1 MKKFEYQDCT
11 IIKEFEDDDCFDFKQ
26 QLYFFPLEFPQRL
39 TMNIFFETKNNFASL
54 FAHKTYCSYSLF
66 ANWVELFFQ
75 SMYTY
80 VNQMPST
87 VSLFKSTHANAYLS
101 QF

>member
-1 MKKFEYQDCT
+1 
-11 IIKEFEDDDCFDFKQ
+11 
-26 QLYFFPLEFPQRL
+26 
-39 TMNIFFETKNNFASL
+39 MNIFFENKKKFRILYLHMKYIARIPFLRIGWN
-54 FAHKTYCSYSLF
+54 Y
-66 ANWVELFFQ
+66 FFQ